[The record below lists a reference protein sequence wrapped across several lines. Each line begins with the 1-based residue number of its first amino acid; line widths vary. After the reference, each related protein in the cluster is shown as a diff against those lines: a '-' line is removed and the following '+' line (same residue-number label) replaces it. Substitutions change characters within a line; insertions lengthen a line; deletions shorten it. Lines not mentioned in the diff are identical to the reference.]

1 MNNTNESIIKKA
13 ILLTDKLAQL
23 DSIIQKLEVL
33 SSDFCYNYLEHFD
46 VSAENNNA
54 KHEIKLI
61 KTMAEVI
68 CDYSS
73 EAAKISF
80 NLPDTME
87 NILAN
92 IRNNQKTTLRD

>member
-1 MNNTNESIIKKA
+1 MNNINESIIKKA
-13 ILLTDKLAQL
+13 ISLTDNLAQL

-46 VSAENNNA
+46 VSTENTNAE
-54 KHEIKLI
+54 HELKLI
-61 KTMAEVI
+61 KTMAEVMR
-68 CDYSS
+68 DYSS

-92 IRNNQKTTLRD
+92 IRDNQKTTLRD

>member
-13 ILLTDKLAQL
+13 ISLTDNLAQL

-46 VSAENNNA
+46 VSAENNNI
-54 KHEIKLI
+54 KHELKMI
-61 KTMAEVI
+61 KTMAEVMR
-68 CDYSS
+68 DYSS

-80 NLPDTME
+80 NLPDAME

-92 IRNNQKTTLRD
+92 IRSNQKTTLRD

>member
-1 MNNTNESIIKKA
+1 MNEKDIIKKA
-13 ILLTDKLAQL
+13 ILLTDNLAQL

-46 VSAENNNA
+46 VSAENNSA
-54 KHEIKLI
+54 KHELKLI

-68 CDYSS
+68 RDYSF
-73 EAAKISF
+73 EAAKIFF
-80 NLPDTME
+80 NLPDAME

-92 IRNNQKTTLRD
+92 IRSNQKNYSS